1 MGIIPPPKSLKFGY
15 EAAGVVRRVGSN
27 VTKLR
32 PGDRTVFVG
41 EDTFSTVVR
50 VPELLAQKLPDDISF
65 VEASA
70 IPIVFLTAVY
80 GLIDL
85 GRLTRGQVRPNDT
98 YTDCI

>member
-1 MGIIPPPKSLKFGY
+1 MGIIPPAKSLKFGY

-65 VEASA
+65 VDASA

-85 GRLTRGQVRPNDT
+85 GRLTRGQVRLNDT
-98 YTDCI
+98 CTDCA